1 MKITEYTAQTQ
12 DQQIAEIA
20 DLFSAIGLYKVM
32 LSESRLDE
40 AGVWN
45 AVKSMV
51 GKGVAGVKNAND
63 AIDRLGR
70 AAQNTAPVQ
79 GFDSKVEG
87 ILTQIGNANPKIAEA
102 ARKYGEW
109 AKKNPVKQ
117 GIIIGILTAVAGLVS
132 GPGGAAAAAAVLRAS
147 NGILKGEK
155 ASSAIGGAVKSAAFG
170 WMVGL
175 GLQELGALVG
185 HIKFNMFPLPGYKQI
200 GQVKIYAESIGS
212 GVARIDI
219 NAYLPTSTANK
230 LYQLFE
236 AGQKYIDS
244 GDYAKAQSIWNK
256 AKSIVEN
263 PELQQQIK
271 AIISNNEQLLSQ
283 ASEGYRQLT
292 GLFSGLGAAAQGAI
306 AGAGSKSKTP
316 AEPAEPGATAPAE
329 PAATAPAATAP
340 SAGSKKPLSQTKD
353 AIRKRNKR
361 AADKTVKAS
370 PQATNIPQSSA
381 ANKLAGIQSAA
392 GQGRGFKTYLPRRTN
407 EDIQLERLLSKIA
420 MRF

>member
-1 MKITEYTAQTQ
+1 MRIIDYTDQTQ

-32 LSESRLDE
+32 LSEGKLDE

-87 ILTQIGNANPKIAEA
+87 LLTQIGNANPKIAAA

-109 AKKNPVKQ
+109 AKQNPVKQ
-117 GIIIGILTAVAGLVS
+117 GIIIGIITAVAGLVS

-175 GLQELGALVG
+175 GLQELGALIG

-212 GVARIDI
+212 GVARINID
-219 NAYLPTSTANK
+219 AYLPTSTAKK
-230 LYQLFE
+230 LYQLFDE
-236 AGQKYIDS
+236 GKKYIDA

-263 PELQQQIK
+263 PELQKQMK

-306 AGAGSKSKTP
+306 AGAGSKSK
-316 AEPAEPGATAPAE
+316 APAE

-340 SAGSKKPLSQTKD
+340 ASGSKKPLSQTKD

-407 EDIQLERLLSKIA
+407 EDIQLERLLSKISK
-420 MRF
+420 RL

>member
-1 MKITEYTAQTQ
+1 MRITDYTNQTQ

-32 LSESRLDE
+32 LSEGRLDE
-40 AGVWN
+40 AGAWN

-87 ILTQIGNANPKIAEA
+87 LLTQIGNANPKIAAA

-109 AKKNPVKQ
+109 AKQNPVKQ
-117 GIIIGILTAVAGLVS
+117 GIIIGIITAVAGLVS

-155 ASSAIGGAVKSAAFG
+155 ASSAIGGAIKSAAFG

-175 GLQELGALVG
+175 GLQELGALIG

-200 GQVKIYAESIGS
+200 GQVKIYAESIGR

-219 NAYLPTSTANK
+219 DAFLPTSTANK
-230 LYQLFE
+230 LYQLFD

-256 AKSIVEN
+256 AKEIVEN
-263 PELQQQIK
+263 PDLQKQMKEIL
-271 AIISNNEQLLSQ
+271 ANNQNLLTQ
-283 ASEGYRQLT
+283 ASEGYKQLT
-292 GLFSGLGAAAQGAI
+292 GFFSSLGSAAQGAI
-306 AGAGSKSKTP
+306 AAAGSKSKN
-316 AEPAEPGATAPAE
+316 
-329 PAATAPAATAP
+329 PAAPTGTPPAPAAPTGTPPA
-340 SAGSKKPLSQTKD
+340 AGSKKPLSQTKD
-353 AIRKRNKR
+353 AIRKRNSR
-361 AADKTVKAS
+361 AAAKVAPPAAPPAA
-370 PQATNIPQSSA
+370 PQAAPINNPFAWNSKRMTQ
-381 ANKLAGIQSAA
+381 
-392 GQGRGFKTYLPRRTN
+392 R
-407 EDIQLERLLSKIA
+407 EDIQLSKLLSKISK
-420 MRF
+420 RL